1 MILTCFITPPA
12 TNMELAFPFCPPS
25 PAKWRGPVFLA
36 VFLVDSKCLVDLP
49 KSASHIGTSKL
60 GKPELNSVGNRSEFW
75 STPLPFRGFPNDEF
89 TISIGVLDIYHLILS
104 MFMINPGKP
113 SILFFSSHFS
123 GLLGWTFWSFMVL
136 WHTLSYRCEVSVLC
150 KEVTSCLQWFRF
162 SWHMDVS
169 WNTHPTG
176 LGARETSN
184 QYRWVD
190 WVLKP
195 KNNCILN
202 DQRWNESLLQVL
214 HWYLCKNIQLYLQF
228 APHLFLLAFNPLM
241 PGCQPPPA
249 LTVSCWR
256 LPNAACQTSYHQQ
269 DPPLIGVLLL
279 EDLETEPP
287 TLSIPI
293 MRFMRS
299 PEMIIQNDKMVSNKS
314 WYEHILLCICIIS

>member
-1 MILTCFITPPA
+1 MYIKNKLLAGEWYDMFYHPPA
-12 TNMELAFPFCPPS
+12 THMKLAFPFCPLRLQSDPVRS
-25 PAKWRGPVFLA
+25 FWR
-36 VFLVDSKCLVDLP
+36 S
-49 KSASHIGTSKL
+49 
-60 GKPELNSVGNRSEFW
+60 FW
-75 STPLPFRGFPNDEF
+75 WTRNVWWIFPNLPPTLEHQSWVNLNWILLA
-89 TISIGVLDIYHLILS
+89 TGQSSRVLHYLFQVYGPLTLFRIVAKFLS
-104 MFMINPGKP
+104 FAKRSHPVCNDSDSRSTWRCPGTPIPQDLVQGKRP
-113 SILFFSSHFS
+113 
-123 GLLGWTFWSFMVL
+123 TN
-136 WHTLSYRCEVSVLC
+136 T
-150 KEVTSCLQWFRF
+150 
-162 SWHMDVS
+162 DV
-169 WNTHPTG
+169 
-176 LGARETSN
+176 
-184 QYRWVD
+184 WVD

-228 APHLFLLAFNPLM
+228 APHLFLWAFNPLM

-256 LPNAACQTSYHQQ
+256 LPNAAWSATTSGI
-269 DPPLIGVLLL
+269 PPIGVLLL

-299 PEMIIQNDKMVSNKS
+299 TEMIIQNDKMVSNKS

>member
-136 WHTLSYRCEVSVLC
+136 WHCFVSLRSFC
-150 KEVTSCLQWFRF
+150 PLQR
-162 SWHMDVS
+162 
-169 WNTHPTG
+169 G
-176 LGARETSN
+176 
-184 QYRWVD
+184 
-190 WVLKP
+190 
-195 KNNCILN
+195 
-202 DQRWNESLLQVL
+202 
-214 HWYLCKNIQLYLQF
+214 
-228 APHLFLLAFNPLM
+228 
-241 PGCQPPPA
+241 
-249 LTVSCWR
+249 
-256 LPNAACQTSYHQQ
+256 
-269 DPPLIGVLLL
+269 
-279 EDLETEPP
+279 
-287 TLSIPI
+287 
-293 MRFMRS
+293 
-299 PEMIIQNDKMVSNKS
+299 
-314 WYEHILLCICIIS
+314 HILSAMIQILVAHGRVLEHPSNRTWCKGNVQPIQMYG